1 MRNEVPAAAIGA
13 PHPPD
18 RAADRFAQI
27 AGNRIHYSDEGSG
40 PTLLFVH
47 AGPAWSFIYRD
58 LIALLRNEFRCI
70 AFDFPGSGLSEAAP
84 GYTARIESAAAVFEE
99 FIRQLELNDVSL
111 IVHDLGRPVA
121 LKALADMPERFL
133 AVAVT
138 DSFAWS
144 LVDESPGIVKPL
156 RFVSG
161 PTFGFLNDRI
171 NLLARAT
178 ASSYGAGRHLTPI
191 EKRAF
196 RAPYR
201 DRVVRRNAVAM
212 LRDSIQAND
221 YLRRLDQMLRV
232 PLSRLPLLLVFG
244 DDSPTYKERF
254 PAAWMAR
261 FPRARLVLV
270 EGGHHFPIADD
281 PDLVAGAIRSW
292 WHESIAA
299 LPEGLGA

>member
-1 MRNEVPAAAIGA
+1 MRSESRSRTIDGPS
-13 PHPPD
+13 PPD
-18 RAADRFAQI
+18 PSPDRVVQI
-27 AGNRIHYSDEGSG
+27 AGHRIRYSDQGSG
-40 PTLLFVH
+40 PILLFVH

-58 LIALLRNEFRCI
+58 LIALLRGEFRCI
-70 AFDFPGSGLSEAAP
+70 ALDFPASGLSQAAP
-84 GYTARIESAAAVFEE
+84 GYTASIESAAAVFDA
-99 FIRQLELNDVSL
+99 FIRRLDLKDLTLV
-111 IVHDLGRPVA
+111 VHDLGGPVA
-121 LKALADMPERFL
+121 LKAFAAMPERFL

-161 PTFGFLNDRI
+161 RAFGFLNDRV

-178 ASSYGAGRHLTPI
+178 ASSYGAGRHLTAM

-201 DRVVRRNAVAM
+201 DRAVRRNAVAM

-221 YLRRLDQMLRV
+221 YLRHLDQALRAA
-232 PLSRLPLLLVFG
+232 LSDLPLLLVFG
-244 DDSPTYKERF
+244 DASRTYKERF

-261 FPRARLVLV
+261 FPQARLVLV
-270 EGGHHFPIADD
+270 AGGHHFPMADD
-281 PDLVAGAIRSW
+281 PALVADAIRSW
-292 WHESIAA
+292 HHGSVQPRRAVRT
-299 LPEGLGA
+299 G